1 MGVLLGSLG
10 SLDGLD
16 QLGNDLEQVTHDTV
30 ISHLEDGSGIVLVH
44 SDDALGVL
52 HTSLVL
58 DSAGDAQSDVN
69 LGVNGLTGLAHLV
82 VSSDPAGIHA
92 GAAGTNH
99 AAQNLGQLLGQLDAL
114 FHILADAAAHGHDE
128 IGANQVNQLLGSL
141 HHLHHLGLDV
151 GGGQLESG
159 MDDFHVLLA
168 LTLLHNAGAHSGHGG
183 TETGAEDGGHQV
195 TADKSVCYVDCD
207 LMGCVNTK
215 QLMAAYPDRAY
226 EAGIAEANAAG
237 VCAGLAAT
245 GKKVYLHTFGTFA
258 SRRIYDQIYMSA
270 AYADLPVHVFG
281 SDAGVC
287 AAFNGGTHM
296 PLEDAAM
303 YLSIPKAVVTDPCDY
318 AQLKAVTEQV
328 ADCDC
333 VTYTRFV
340 RKDIIR
346 VYGDD
351 TEFTLG
357 KGVVLHE
364 SSHDAATI
372 ITSGIMVD
380 EALKAY
386 EALDAEGIAV
396 RVVDM
401 FTWKPLDEELVLRCA
416 AETGAI
422 VTAENHNVVCGL
434 GSAVANCLAKNH
446 PTVQEFV
453 GVQDMFGQVGPQSF
467 LMDEYGLRASNIV
480 AAEKKAIGR
489 K

>member
-1 MGVLLGSLG
+1 MK
-10 SLDGLD
+10 
-16 QLGNDLEQVTHDTV
+16 LELIAKHEKD
-30 ISHLEDGSGIVLVH
+30 SRACR
-44 SDDALGVL
+44 DA
-52 HTSLVL
+52 
-58 DSAGDAQSDVN
+58 
-69 LGVNGLTGLAHLV
+69 
-82 VSSDPAGIHA
+82 
-92 GAAGTNH
+92 
-99 AAQNLGQLLGQLDAL
+99 
-114 FHILADAAAHGHDE
+114 F
-128 IGANQVNQLLGSL
+128 
-141 HHLHHLGLDV
+141 
-151 GGGQLESG
+151 
-159 MDDFHVLLA
+159 A
-168 LTLLHNAGAHSGHGG
+168 LTLKDMMA
-183 TETGAEDGGHQV
+183 
-195 TADKSVCYVDCD
+195 ADKSVCYVDCD

-453 GVQDMFGQVGPQSF
+453 GVQDMFGQVDPQSF
-467 LMDEYGLRASNIV
+467 QPDIESDSCQPTLYPVLCLGLYDRALLQRLRGYDVDILGEYYQSLDLGVRSWLFGYKMFTTRNLAVRFPNRVSVIEDRSECSGMDRFYTKALSIKRVSGKNMVSKWKPYVDKKVLSEEVKKKQVNLQKTDFFTLI
-480 AAEKKAIGR
+480 EKWGE
-489 K
+489 